1 MLPGVFIEVFLSG
14 RSIWFFCIIGRGKGI
29 CRYSLV
35 ISNFYVRYEAVE
47 WKLYFP
53 YYSRYLLYSLY
64 FTGIICERWFYAS
77 CTYGFCFYAIL
88 LVYYYFICIYVVA
101 QIHNICMFFLSK
113 LFNLLPDFGIF
124 GFSGDSA
131 TVDWT
136 GWHGI
141 RFCWSSRRWNRR
153 HVNYYYYQHIW
164 ITMRCGFMLF
174 LKCWQLKNRNCS
186 CGVIIDHRLH
196 REFISHSTSSDHQRS
211 ADTNSSQNYSANVNL
226 ILIPQHSELISNEQ
240 SPSKIRY
247 YSVIMAIE

>member
-64 FTGIICERWFYAS
+64 FTCIICERWFYAS

-136 GWHGI
+136 GLDGMAFDFAGPVGAGTEDMCI
-141 RFCWSSRRWNRR
+141 IIIISIFGSLCNAALCFFWN
-153 HVNYYYYQHIW
+153 VDN
-164 ITMRCGFMLF
+164 
-174 LKCWQLKNRNCS
+174 
-186 CGVIIDHRLH
+186 
-196 REFISHSTSSDHQRS
+196 
-211 ADTNSSQNYSANVNL
+211 
-226 ILIPQHSELISNEQ
+226 
-240 SPSKIRY
+240 
-247 YSVIMAIE
+247 